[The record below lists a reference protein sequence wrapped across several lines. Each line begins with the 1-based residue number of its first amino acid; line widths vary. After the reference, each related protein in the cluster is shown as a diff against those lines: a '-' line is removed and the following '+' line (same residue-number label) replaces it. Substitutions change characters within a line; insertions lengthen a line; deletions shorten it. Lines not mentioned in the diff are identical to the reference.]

1 MRKMLLKAEGQG
13 GERSEGKGRAIFS
26 GASGAYHV
34 LAVLF
39 FGYFLLLAVKPLSDP
54 DLWWHLSA
62 GKWIWENGAIPSSDH
77 FSHTTT
83 GPLSD
88 NQLMGLRGQ
97 WLGQVLFYLVYL
109 IGGYQ
114 GLSVFRAVL
123 IVAPFAA
130 IYLLFVRRGLHP
142 LLVLSTASLPLL
154 LVILSLYYAYE
165 RPQAFSFLLALC
177 AAGALAGLRGR
188 SPGWRPLAA
197 LFALIMA
204 LWSNLHGMFI
214 FGVLILAAYGG
225 GLLLEAAYQR
235 SARRLYLLAPLGAG
249 VFASL
254 ANPNT
259 HKILTSY
266 FQGFFL
272 RFLSGPGEKGAG
284 GELELLEFQSL
295 LYFYREYHFV
305 WPLFMA
311 AFTGVAV
318 LVFLA
323 RCVRRKRIEPPEA
336 FVFSLFV
343 FFGFYYARVITMSL
357 LVLSFFILFFLGD
370 LGKRLRLITG
380 VLAAVLSLA
389 LVVVT
394 LQRTPMHLVPLSRK
408 ALVHGTYPEGAVRFL
423 RENAIEGRMFNDLLW
438 GGYLGWKLYPDY
450 RVFIDGRLLDRRV
463 FEAYSAVMAA
473 GPGWQG
479 KLDAYGVDFILI
491 RAMRDERGTIFPLVL
506 RFLDERPEGWRLV
519 FSEGNSALFLRD
531 GVNNGEV
538 LKRFALPVDVLYV
551 PILRS
556 SENLL
561 RNVPGHPE
569 ALLSKAVALYGLGR
583 YAEAAGILRGLPS
596 SPLRDSYL
604 KRLEGTFQ
612 APGLTR

>member
-1 MRKMLLKAEGQG
+1 MRKMFLSTEWRR
-13 GERSEGKGRAIFS
+13 GEKSVRPWPPLFS
-26 GASGAYHV
+26 GAYGAYHV
-34 LAVLF
+34 LALLF
-39 FGYFLLLAVKPLSDP
+39 FVYFLLLAVKPLSDP

-62 GKWIWENGAIPSSDH
+62 GRWIWENGAIPSSDH
-77 FSHTTT
+77 FSHTTV

-88 NQLMGLRGQ
+88 AQLTGLRGQ
-97 WLGQVLFYLVYL
+97 WLGQALFYLVYL

-114 GLSVFRAVL
+114 GISVFRAVL

-130 IYLLFVRRGLHP
+130 MYLLFVRRGLHP
-142 LLVLSTASLPLL
+142 LLVLLTTSLPLL
-154 LVILSLYYAYE
+154 LVMLSLYYAYE

-188 SPGWRPLAA
+188 SPGWKPLAA

-214 FGVLILAAYGG
+214 FGVLILAAYGV
-225 GLLLEAAYQR
+225 GLLLEAAYLR

-266 FQGFFL
+266 FKGFFL
-272 RFLSGPGEKGAG
+272 RFFSGPAERGAAG
-284 GELELLEFQSL
+284 GLELLEFQPL
-295 LYFYREYHFV
+295 LYFYREYHYV

-311 AFTGVAV
+311 AFAGIAV

-323 RCVRRKRIEPPEA
+323 GCVKRKRVEPPEA
-336 FVFSLFV
+336 LVFFLFV

-357 LVLSFFILFFLGD
+357 LVLCFFIFFFLED
-370 LGKRLRLITG
+370 LGKRLRLTTG

-389 LVVVT
+389 LVFVT
-394 LQRTPMHLVPLSRK
+394 LQRTPMHLVPLSSRG
-408 ALVHGTYPEGAVRFL
+408 LVHGAYPEGAVRFL

-450 RVFIDGRLLDRRV
+450 KVFIDGRLLDPCAY
-463 FEAYSAVMAA
+463 EAYSAVMAA

-506 RFLDERPEGWRLV
+506 RFLEERPEDWKLV

-531 GVNNGEV
+531 GVNNSEV

-569 ALLSKAVALYGLGR
+569 ALLSKAVALYGMGR
-583 YAEAAGILRGLPS
+583 YAEASGMLRRLPS
-596 SPLRDSYL
+596 SQLRDSYL
-604 KRLEGTFQ
+604 KRLEGIYKPP
-612 APGLTR
+612 AVTR